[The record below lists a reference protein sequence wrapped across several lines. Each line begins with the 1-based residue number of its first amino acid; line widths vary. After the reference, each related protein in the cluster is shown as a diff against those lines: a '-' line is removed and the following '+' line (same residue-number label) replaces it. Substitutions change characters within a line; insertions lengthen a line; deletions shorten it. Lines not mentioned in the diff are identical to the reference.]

1 MSITMQINPFD
12 FFADTQGDPLDAGY
26 IWIGQANLDP
36 RQYPV
41 AIYYDSSLTIPAPM
55 PLRTRSGYV
64 YRNGSPTFL
73 YVNGNYSVR
82 VEDKNNRLVFYVPDF
97 QMVGS
102 GQAATTADLAAAV
115 ATFADTTD
123 PAKGDAL
130 IGVKQPYTGAVG
142 RTQHDKNAEELSSA
156 DFGLLGDGSD
166 EQAQIQAFVT
176 AGAGRRIR
184 FVMTAAGGIYGKST
198 PTRILA
204 NTEIVSDPGVVI
216 RRLGT
221 TESWMFVNG
230 VIGDAN
236 YATAYNGDSNIRIIG
251 NTFDLNGIV
260 GVRTAAALVL
270 GHSRGLKIIG
280 NIFKNG
286 YNSHNIEINANADAV
301 IAENVFQDQAYD
313 NITQSFEAI
322 NIDYANAA
330 GFPGW
335 GEWDNTPDMNI
346 IVRNNTFR
354 NVQGG
359 VSSHSVPVGAEV
371 HTNIQVLNNT
381 FQDIGGRAVRA
392 QGWNNSKITGNLFI
406 NIGQEA
412 INVLT
417 GNKNIVTGNIILG
430 ASTSANGLH
439 SAIRLQGDENFV
451 SGNIID
457 NTGYANSYAY
467 PVGIASGTKNT
478 VNTTG
483 AKGGSSFVA
492 GGMVSDG
499 GTLTNLNGRT
509 LLFSGDAIAPVTITL
524 ADNINFYEHLEVTTG
539 QVGGYTFQSHLL
551 RPFAR
556 GRWTTSDKVVIQT
569 VGGVITGDV
578 ASLTS
583 FNILADVQHIRA
595 IYGVLP

>member
-41 AIYYDSSLTIPAPM
+41 AIYYDSALTIPAPM
-55 PLRTRSGYV
+55 PLRTRGGYV

-102 GQAATTADLAAAV
+102 GQAATTADLAAV
-115 ATFADTTD
+115 VENFANTSD

-130 IGVKQPYTGAVG
+130 VGVKQPYDGAIA
-142 RTQHDKNAEELSSA
+142 RTQHDVNADDLLSS
-156 DFGLLGDGSD
+156 DFMIGDGSD
-166 EQAQIQAFVT
+166 ESAQYQKFVT

-184 FVMTAAGGIYGKST
+184 FVMTAAGGIYASSQ
-198 PTRILA
+198 PIRIRA
-204 NTEIVSDPGVVI
+204 NTEIVSDPGVVL

-230 VIGDAN
+230 EIGNAS
-236 YATAYNGDSNIRIIG
+236 YATGYDGDGNIRILG

-270 GHSRGLKIIG
+270 GHSRGMKIIG
-280 NIFKNG
+280 NVFMNG
-286 YNSHNIEINANADAV
+286 YNSHNIEINASADA
-301 IAENVFQDQAYD
+301 IIEGNTFRDQAYD
-313 NITQSFEAI
+313 NITSSFEAI
-322 NIDYANAA
+322 NIDYASAA
-330 GFPGW
+330 GFPGF
-335 GEWDNTPDMNI
+335 GEWDNTPDNGI
-346 IVRNNTFR
+346 IVRDNIFR

-371 HTNIQVLNNT
+371 HTKIQVLNNT
-381 FQDIGGRAVRA
+381 FENIGGRAVRA
-392 QGWNNSKITGNLFI
+392 QGWNNSKIMGNTFI

-412 INVLT
+412 INILT
-417 GNKNIVTGNIILG
+417 GNKNIVTGNTILG